1 MAETFAAANAVMSWL
16 GANAGAI
23 GTAAASTAA
32 AAGASALAAP
42 EAPEK
47 PKPIAAPVPDSKE
60 RRVENERRLARVYQN
75 QGAVAS
81 AFGKDRL
88 G

>member
-1 MAETFAAANAVMSWL
+1 MAAAAGAAQAVMSWL

-32 AAGASALAAP
+32 AAGTSALMSP
-42 EAPEK
+42 DLPK
-47 PKPIAAPVPDSKE
+47 KDKPIAAPVPDSKE
-60 RRVENERRLARVYQN
+60 RRIEAERRLARSYAN

-81 AFGKDRL
+81 AFGKDSL